1 MDETVTV
8 VEATSS
14 NEEEQAADVGS
25 HPLPD
30 MFGAQVGGQQQC
42 HCMKVHGVCQVAC

>member
-1 MDETVTV
+1 MTVTA

-14 NEEEQAADVGS
+14 NEEEQAAEVAS

-30 MFGAQVGGQQQC
+30 MFGAQVSVSRSREGLC
-42 HCMKVHGVCQVAC
+42 AACGLVT